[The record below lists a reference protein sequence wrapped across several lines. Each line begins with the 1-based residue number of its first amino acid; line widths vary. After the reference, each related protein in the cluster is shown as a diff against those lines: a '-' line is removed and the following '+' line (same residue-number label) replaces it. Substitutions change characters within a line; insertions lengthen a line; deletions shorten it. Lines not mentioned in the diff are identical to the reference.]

1 MVYIILY
8 LLLTIAWQLSVV
20 YRLKGHGVYQSIGK
34 RAYIV
39 AAVAAFCCIVY
50 MVPFGTMDKAA
61 TGIIKFW
68 VVMVGAFT
76 LLWVALMTA
85 NVYSSVTYGRNW
97 LDERNRILAS
107 VIILP
112 LGIAVVEPSLRKMR
126 KTLAWQVDSL
136 FSTQMAKWELARKN
150 FSDLRQVKLREME
163 LDNGSKVYIQCNPA
177 RMISTASKIDKKS
190 IEGRKCFLCPANRPA
205 EQDIISWRN
214 YDVLVNPYPIFDPH
228 LTIPCREHTP
238 QRINGRLNDMMDL
251 ARELDGWAVFY
262 NGPKCGASAPDHF
275 HFQAVKRERLPIL
288 HNECGWCRVERFSG
302 SKSEIEEVFSELL
315 PTLYFDP
322 EDIAETTSTSDFSPE
337 SSVLRPEPMMN
348 LVCVWNNG
356 VWELLVFPRKMYRP
370 SLYGSEPGH
379 YMISPGTIEMCGV
392 LIAPRMEDYESIT
405 PAEVRQIYDEVTY
418 R

>member
-8 LLLTIAWQLSVV
+8 LLLTIAWQLSVI
-20 YRLKGHGVYQSIGK
+20 YRLRGHGVYQSIGK

-39 AAVAAFCCIVY
+39 AAIAALCCIVY
-50 MVPFGTMDKAA
+50 MVPFGTMGKAA

-288 HNECGWCRVERFSG
+288 YSECGWCRVEHLTG
-302 SKSEIEEVFSELL
+302 SKREIEEAFSELL

-322 EDIAETTSTSDFSPE
+322 EDLSPE
-337 SSVLRPEPMMN
+337 TLDLKSQTSIEPMMN
-348 LVCVWNNG
+348 LVCIWNNG
-356 VWELLVFPRKMYRP
+356 TWELLVFPRKMYRP
-370 SLYGSEPGH
+370 SLYGPEPGH

-392 LIAPRMEDYESIT
+392 LIAPRLEDYDKIT